1 MSYGSV
7 KKTSDAAAQHADS
20 SSASLPNGHSHASQI
35 HGSDEASAADDEQ
48 TSFWVRT
55 KAFYN
60 NNIGLFFVFVAQI
73 FASIMA
79 MTTRLLE
86 TGFDTKFHALQV
98 IFVRMIFTA
107 SIGSAYM
114 WYKKVPDFPL
124 GPPGVRG
131 LLVLR
136 GTAGTVGIFGLY
148 YISDST
154 VITFLVPTLTSF
166 VCWVALK
173 EPFTIVEGVAG
184 LLALTGVLFIARPQF
199 LFSHL
204 PFTHPS
210 PNSTVHALDGIF
222 KPVPA
227 TPAERS
233 LAVVLAVIGSF
244 AAATAY
250 ATIRVLGT
258 RVHSLVSVNYFAVI
272 GTVVSC
278 GVLLVYPNIGFQTPQ
293 STPQWLL
300 LLSIGVSGFLLQVLL
315 TEGLQRERAGR
326 ATNMIYTQLVTALII
341 ERLVWGS
348 TPPAESFIG
357 SALIIGAAV
366 WVGLQKKVPDAEKPA
381 RASDEET
388 SLLRAEED

>member
-136 GTAGTVGIFGLY
+136 GMAGTVGIFGLY
-148 YISDST
+148 CT
-154 VITFLVPTLTSF
+154 MT
-166 VCWVALK
+166 C
-173 EPFTIVEGVAG
+173 
-184 LLALTGVLFIARPQF
+184 
-199 LFSHL
+199 
-204 PFTHPS
+204 
-210 PNSTVHALDGIF
+210 
-222 KPVPA
+222 
-227 TPAERS
+227 
-233 LAVVLAVIGSF
+233 
-244 AAATAY
+244 
-250 ATIRVLGT
+250 
-258 RVHSLVSVNYFAVI
+258 
-272 GTVVSC
+272 
-278 GVLLVYPNIGFQTPQ
+278 
-293 STPQWLL
+293 
-300 LLSIGVSGFLLQVLL
+300 LQ
-315 TEGLQRERAGR
+315 
-326 ATNMIYTQLVTALII
+326 
-341 ERLVWGS
+341 
-348 TPPAESFIG
+348 
-357 SALIIGAAV
+357 
-366 WVGLQKKVPDAEKPA
+366 
-381 RASDEET
+381 
-388 SLLRAEED
+388 